1 MCRVPRCGIASALR
15 MVGGVGLLDLAMG
28 GGADPGAQLALGR
41 ILLQTDPVRAEHI
54 LVAALAVWPRKAGA
68 TWARGG
74 AGE

>member
-41 ILLQTDPVRAEHI
+41 ILLQTDPVQAEHV
-54 LVAALAVWPRKAGA
+54 LAALAVWPRNAGA
-68 TWARGG
+68 TLARGG